1 MMEYSV
7 YMKKSIKEG
16 LDHENVRGITIKYH
30 SNYRKH
36 KYKLDGNSRKQ
47 CN

>member
-1 MMEYSV
+1 
-7 YMKKSIKEG
+7 MKKSKKEG

-36 KYKLDGNSRKQ
+36 KYELDNNLRKQ
-47 CN
+47 CD